1 MKKNPLVSNKSK
13 NYPSQ
18 IKELIAFEKDL
29 LDIVKSIKFRN
40 ISNKLKNLM
49 KADIVEVKGLPN
61 VFIPVDKQ
69 QICMTFTN
77 RVQKIIKGQYH

>member
-1 MKKNPLVSNKSK
+1 MKKNPLVSNTSK

-40 ISNKLKNLM
+40 INNKFKNLM
-49 KADIVEVKGLPN
+49 KADIVKVKASPN
-61 VFIPVDKQ
+61 VFIPVDKITNMYELFHQ
-69 QICMTFTN
+69 QSTKN
-77 RVQKIIKGQYH
+77 Y

>member
-1 MKKNPLVSNKSK
+1 MKKNPPVSNTSK

-40 ISNKLKNLM
+40 INNKFKNLM
-49 KADIVEVKGLPN
+49 KADIVKVKASPN
-61 VFIPVDKQ
+61 VFIPVDKTTNMYELFHQ
-69 QICMTFTN
+69 QSTKN
-77 RVQKIIKGQYH
+77 Y

>member
-40 ISNKLKNLM
+40 ISNKLKNLV
-49 KADIVEVKGLPN
+49 KADIVEVKDLPN
-61 VFIPVDKQ
+61 VFIPVDKTTNMYDFHQ
-69 QICMTFTN
+69 QSTKN
-77 RVQKIIKGQYH
+77 Y